1 MAERKKRTASS
12 GKSGGTKKTNTKKT
26 ASEPKK
32 NHAEIQAQ
40 KDPVN
45 QFWSVLLFACGILIF
60 LFTVISG
67 NSGWLFIHN
76 LLRGLFGIAVFLVP
90 VILVYTAV
98 LVSMERAHQ
107 TVAGRALWGIGLTL
121 LSSSVVQIMFV
132 GAAEGDSFI
141 DKCKFLYRSGLELE
155 GGGLLSALIAW
166 PLIKIF
172 GDIGSKI
179 IVCILLFIFI
189 MLLSNLTLFQFFGI
203 FYKPFVKM
211 FRSLR
216 EIQEENKM
224 IKAYEDW
231 EYDEEQE
238 AINLANSGGRET
250 DTIPVSDYPV
260 DIPVSEEPEQVPY
273 FEPPVQEIFPD
284 SDIDIPIG
292 DETVIGATAS
302 KDPESEAASFKAAE
316 TAEEASAENSAPLS
330 ELDALVE
337 SAVVGGAKEKLP
349 ENFAEKAEKTIRH
362 VKENEEIKSVVPKE
376 YVLPPISLLNKG
388 ISKANDPAAA
398 AELKEKADTL
408 ISTLKSF
415 GVVARIVAIQ
425 RGPRVTRYEIQP
437 AAGVKVSKITNL
449 SDDIALNLAAAGV
462 RIEAPIPG
470 KAAIG
475 IEIPNSNQD
484 VVSIR
489 EVIESAEF
497 KSAKS
502 KLAFAV
508 GKDIAGNIIIG
519 DVAKMPHMII
529 AGTTGSGKSVC
540 TNSIIM
546 SLLYRSNPDEVKL
559 ILIDPKMVEFTTYN
573 GIPHLL
579 IPVVTDP
586 RQAAGALNWGV
597 QEMLRRYKLFADNN
611 VRDLS
616 GYNESAEKKG
626 IEKLPQI
633 VIAIDEFSDL
643 MMAASKEVEDSVCRL
658 AQMARAA
665 GMHLIIATQRPTT
678 DVITGLIKANIPS
691 RVALT
696 VQSSVDSRTILDTQG
711 AEKLLGYGDMLYY
724 PNGMQK
730 PLRVQGC
737 FCSTSEVES
746 IVGFIKN
753 ESSSEYNNEI
763 MEAVEQS
770 MPAEKSEKSSDS
782 ASDLTGDG
790 DDVLIEKAI
799 DVVVEMGQAST
810 SSLQRKLKLGYA
822 RAARIID
829 ELENMGVVGPYEGAK
844 PRKVIMTKQQWA
856 ERRMNKRAE

>member
-1 MAERKKRTASS
+1 MAESKKRGGSAKA
-12 GKSGGTKKTNTKKT
+12 KSGGAKKSAGTKK
-26 ASEPKK
+26 AAPK
-32 NHAEIQAQ
+32 AQAAKSQ
-40 KDPVN
+40 PVKDPIN
-45 QFWSVLLFACGILIF
+45 QFWSVILFAAGILIF
-60 LFTVISG
+60 LFTVIEGS
-67 NSGWLFIHN
+67 SGWQFIHN
-76 LLRGLFGIAVFLVP
+76 LFRGLFGLSVFLVP
-90 VILVYTAV
+90 VILIYTAI
-98 LVSMERAHQ
+98 LISMERSQQ
-107 TVAGRALWGIGLTL
+107 TVAGRAMWGIGLTL
-121 LSSSVVQIMFV
+121 LGSSVVQIMFA
-132 GAAEGDSFI
+132 GAARGNTFI
-141 DKCKFLYRSGLELE
+141 EKCKYLYEAGSNLE

-166 PLIKIF
+166 PLIKFF
-172 GDIGSKI
+172 GNVGAKI
-179 IVCILLFIFI
+179 IICVLLFIFI
-189 MLLSNLTLFQFFGI
+189 MLLSNLTLFQFFGL
-203 FYKPFVKM
+203 FYKPFVRM
-211 FRSLR
+211 YHSLQR
-216 EIQEENKM
+216 IREENH
-224 IKAYEDW
+224 ILDSYEEW

-238 AINLANSGGRET
+238 AISLANSGGNEQ
-250 DTIPVSDYPV
+250 DVVPEDDSFDFDV
-260 DIPVSEEPEQVPY
+260 PVSEDEELSVPDFDPPEI
-273 FEPPVQEIFPD
+273 EGNTG
-284 SDIDIPIG
+284 SAIDIPIDG
-292 DETVIGATAS
+292 VLPQIQSTA
-302 KDPESEAASFKAAE
+302 KTTEKAQPEQNKPDKKADV
-316 TAEEASAENSAPLS
+316 N

-337 SAVVGGAKEKLP
+337 QAVVGGDKEKAP
-349 ENFAEKAEKTIRH
+349 ETFAEKAAKAEENAPQKTDIRPAAA
-362 VKENEEIKSVVPKE
+362 KK
-376 YVLPPISLLNKG
+376 YLLPPIDLLNKG
-388 ISKANDPAAA
+388 TVKANDPATAT
-398 AELKEKADTL
+398 ELKEKADTL
-408 ISTLKSF
+408 IGTLKSF
-415 GVVARIVAIQ
+415 GVTARIVAIQ

-475 IEIPNSNQD
+475 IEIPNTNQD
-484 VVSIR
+484 VVSLR
-489 EVIESAEF
+489 EIIESKEF
-497 KSAKS
+497 QTAKS

-546 SLLYRSNPDEVKL
+546 SILYRANPEEVKL

-611 VRDLS
+611 VRDLG
-616 GYNESAEKKG
+616 GYNEMAAAKN

-643 MMAASKEVEDSVCRL
+643 MMAASKEVEDAVCRL

-691 RVALT
+691 RIALT
-696 VQSSVDSRTILDTQG
+696 VQSQVDSRTILDTQG

-737 FCSTSEVES
+737 FCSTKEVES

-753 ESSSEYNNEI
+753 ESDSEYNSEI
-763 MEAVEQS
+763 IEAVEQS
-770 MPAEKSEKSSDS
+770 MPAEKGERTSDS
-782 ASDLTGDG
+782 AEPVGDG
-790 DDVLIEKAI
+790 DDILIEKAI
-799 DVVVEMGQAST
+799 DIVVEMGQAST

-844 PRKVIMTKQQWA
+844 PRKVLMSKQQWS
-856 ERRMNKRAE
+856 ERRMRKSIQE

>member
-1 MAERKKRTASS
+1 MAENKKKAAPRKSN
-12 GKSGGTKKTNTKKT
+12 GGAKKTNTGRGT
-26 ASEPKK
+26 K
-32 NHAEIQAQ
+32 NSRSAARAQ
-40 KDPVN
+40 KEPVN
-45 QFWSVLLFACGILIF
+45 QFWSVVLFACGVLIF
-60 LFTVISG
+60 LFTVIKGS
-67 NSGWLFIHN
+67 SGWLFIHN
-76 LLRGLFGIAVFLVP
+76 LLRGLFGVAVFLVP
-90 VILVYTAV
+90 VILVYTA
-98 LVSMERAHQ
+98 LLISMERSQQ
-107 TVAGRALWGIGLTL
+107 TVAGRALWGVGLTL
-121 LSSSVVQIMFV
+121 LSSSVVQVMFV
-132 GAAEGDSFI
+132 GAAVGDTFA

-155 GGGLLSALIAW
+155 GGGLLSAFIAW

-172 GDIGSKI
+172 GDVGAKI
-179 IVCILLFIFI
+179 IICVLLFIFI

-203 FYKPFVKM
+203 FYKPILKM
-211 FRSLR
+211 FRSLKDIR
-216 EIQEENKM
+216 EENRL
-224 IKAYEDW
+224 IREYEDW
-231 EYDEEQE
+231 EYDTEQE
-238 AINLANSGGRET
+238 AINLANSNSAPREPE
-250 DTIPVSDYPV
+250 PVYPDYPMDVPV
-260 DIPVSEEPEQVPY
+260 DEEPESIPD
-273 FEPPVQEIFPD
+273 FEQAEPECFFD
-284 SDIDIPIG
+284 SDIDIPI
-292 DETVIGATAS
+292 DESPKPAACKPENCTEPKKNPPHTAIVPAE
-302 KDPESEAASFKAAE
+302 KNAAQ
-316 TAEEASAENSAPLS
+316 N
-330 ELDALVE
+330 ELDAIVKN
-337 SAVVGGAKEKLP
+337 AVDGSNREQLP
-349 ENFAEKAEKTIRH
+349 ENYAEKAEKTVRYEPEHEPITA
-362 VKENEEIKSVVPKE
+362 SPALE
-376 YVLPPISLLNKG
+376 YVLPPIDLLKKG
-388 ISKANDPAAA
+388 VSKANDPGA
-398 AELKEKADTL
+398 AEELKDKADTL

-415 GVVARIVAIQ
+415 GVIARIVAIQ

-484 VVSIR
+484 VVSLR
-489 EVIESAEF
+489 EVIESREF

-546 SLLYRSNPDEVKL
+546 SILYRADPSEVKL

-611 VRDLS
+611 VRDLG

-626 IEKLPQI
+626 LEKLPQV

-691 RVALT
+691 RIALT
-696 VQSSVDSRTILDTQG
+696 VQSNVDSRTILDTQG

-737 FCSTSEVES
+737 FCSTSEVEA
-746 IVGFIKN
+746 IVEFIKK
-753 ESSSEYNNEI
+753 ESVSEYSSDI

-770 MPAEKSEKSSDS
+770 MPAEKGEKSD
-782 ASDLTGDG
+782 AANDLTGDG
-790 DDVLIEKAI
+790 DEQLIEKAI

-829 ELENMGVVGPYEGAK
+829 QLENMGVVGPYEGAK
-844 PRKVIMTKQQWA
+844 PRKVLMTKQQWA
-856 ERRMNKRAE
+856 ERRMNK

>member
-1 MAERKKRTASS
+1 MAESKKRGGSAKA
-12 GKSGGTKKTNTKKT
+12 KSGGAKKSAGTKK
-26 ASEPKK
+26 AAPK
-32 NHAEIQAQ
+32 AQAAKSQ
-40 KDPVN
+40 PVKDPIN
-45 QFWSVLLFACGILIF
+45 QFWSVILFAAGILIF
-60 LFTVISG
+60 LFTVIEGS
-67 NSGWLFIHN
+67 SGWQFIHN
-76 LLRGLFGIAVFLVP
+76 LFRGLFGLSVFLVP
-90 VILVYTAV
+90 VILIYTAI
-98 LVSMERAHQ
+98 LISMERSQQ
-107 TVAGRALWGIGLTL
+107 TVAGRAMWGIGLTL
-121 LSSSVVQIMFV
+121 LGSSVVQIMFA
-132 GAAEGDSFI
+132 GAARGNTFI
-141 DKCKFLYRSGLELE
+141 EKCKYLYEAGSNLE

-166 PLIKIF
+166 PLIKFF
-172 GDIGSKI
+172 GNVGAKI
-179 IVCILLFIFI
+179 IICVLLFIFI
-189 MLLSNLTLFQFFGI
+189 MLLSNLTLFQFFGL
-203 FYKPFVKM
+203 FYKPFVRM
-211 FRSLR
+211 YHSLQR
-216 EIQEENKM
+216 IREENH
-224 IKAYEDW
+224 ILDSYEEW

-238 AINLANSGGRET
+238 AISLANSGGNEQ
-250 DTIPVSDYPV
+250 DVVPEDDSFDFDV
-260 DIPVSEEPEQVPY
+260 PVSEDEELSVPDFDPPEI
-273 FEPPVQEIFPD
+273 EGNTG
-284 SDIDIPIG
+284 SAIDIPIDG
-292 DETVIGATAS
+292 VLPQIQSTA
-302 KDPESEAASFKAAE
+302 K
-316 TAEEASAENSAPLS
+316 TAEKAQPEQNKPDKKADVN
-330 ELDALVE
+330 ELDALVKQ
-337 SAVVGGAKEKLP
+337 AVVGGDKEKAP
-349 ENFAEKAEKTIRH
+349 ETFAEKAAKAEENAPQKTD
-362 VKENEEIKSVVPKE
+362 IKPAAAKK
-376 YVLPPISLLNKG
+376 YLLPPIDLLNKG
-388 ISKANDPAAA
+388 TVKANDPATAT
-398 AELKEKADTL
+398 ELKEKADTL
-408 ISTLKSF
+408 IGTLKSF
-415 GVVARIVAIQ
+415 GVTARIVAIQ

-475 IEIPNSNQD
+475 IEIPNTNQD
-484 VVSIR
+484 VVSLR
-489 EVIESAEF
+489 EIIESKEF
-497 KSAKS
+497 QTAKS

-546 SLLYRSNPDEVKL
+546 SILYRANPEEVKL

-611 VRDLS
+611 VRDLG
-616 GYNESAEKKG
+616 GYNEMAAAKN

-643 MMAASKEVEDSVCRL
+643 MMAASKEVEDAVCRL

-691 RVALT
+691 RIALT
-696 VQSSVDSRTILDTQG
+696 VQSQVDSRTILDTQG

-737 FCSTSEVES
+737 FCSTKEVES

-753 ESSSEYNNEI
+753 ESDSEYNSEI
-763 MEAVEQS
+763 IEAVEQS
-770 MPAEKSEKSSDS
+770 MPAEKGERTSDS
-782 ASDLTGDG
+782 AEPVGDG
-790 DDVLIEKAI
+790 DDILIEKAI
-799 DVVVEMGQAST
+799 DIVVEMGQAST

-844 PRKVIMTKQQWA
+844 PRKVLMSKQQWS
-856 ERRMNKRAE
+856 ERRMRKSVQD

>member
-12 GKSGGTKKTNTKKT
+12 AKSSGAKKTNNKKSG
-26 ASEPKK
+26 AEPKK
-32 NHAEIQAQ
+32 EKPELTAQ
-40 KDPVN
+40 KDPIN
-45 QFWSVLLFACGILIF
+45 QFWSVVLFACGILIF
-60 LFTVISG
+60 LFTVIDGS
-67 NSGWLFIHN
+67 SGWLFIHN
-76 LLRGLFGIAVFLVP
+76 LLRGLFGVAVFLVP
-90 VILVYTAV
+90 VILIYTAV
-98 LVSMERAHQ
+98 LISMERSPH
-107 TVAGRALWGIGLTL
+107 TVAGRALWGIGLTF

-141 DKCKFLYRSGLELE
+141 DKCKFLYNSGLELE

-179 IVCILLFIFI
+179 IVCVLLFIFV

-211 FRSLR
+211 FRSLKDIR
-216 EIQEENKM
+216 EENKM

-238 AINLANSGGRET
+238 AINLANSREVEAV
-250 DTIPVSDYPV
+250 PDYPV
-260 DIPVSEEPEQVPY
+260 DIPMQDEPEQIPY
-273 FEPPVQEIFPD
+273 FEPPVREIFPD
-284 SDIDIPIG
+284 SDIDIPL
-292 DETVIGATAS
+292 DDTNTPNAAENKAVETAQTLSNKTESRPDKPETVQG
-302 KDPESEAASFKAAE
+302 
-316 TAEEASAENSAPLS
+316 EASMS

-337 SAVVGGAKEKLP
+337 SAVIGSAKEKLP
-349 ENFAEKAEKTIRH
+349 ENFAEKAEKS
-362 VKENEEIKSVVPKE
+362 VQAQSVPEEVMPAVQKE
-376 YVLPPISLLNKG
+376 YVIPPISLLNKG

-415 GVVARIVAIQ
+415 GVIARIVAIQ

-475 IEIPNSNQD
+475 IEIPNSNED

-489 EVIESAEF
+489 EVIESKEF
-497 KSAKS
+497 RSAKS

-546 SLLYRSNPDEVKL
+546 SLLYRANPDEVKL

-611 VRDLS
+611 VRDLG
-616 GYNESAEKKG
+616 GYNETAEKKG
-626 IEKLPQI
+626 HERLPQI

-691 RVALT
+691 RIALT
-696 VQSSVDSRTILDTQG
+696 VQSAVDSRTILDTQG

-753 ESSSEYNNEI
+753 ESVSEYSDDI
-763 MEAVEQS
+763 MQAVEQS
-770 MPAEKSEKSSDS
+770 MPAEKADKSIDA

-790 DDVLIEKAI
+790 DEALVEKAI

-822 RAARIID
+822 RAGRIID
-829 ELENMGVVGPYEGAK
+829 ELEEMGVVGPYEGAK
-844 PRKVIMTKQQWA
+844 PRKVLMTKQQWA
-856 ERRMNKRAE
+856 ERRMNRSE